1 MSNRDGLTAV
11 HILLARLMDLSG
23 VESKPSEDRP
33 ASFETDDQ
41 LQESIN
47 GVMECLKILLEQPQL
62 K

>member
-23 VESKPSEDRP
+23 VESKPIEDRP
-33 ASFETDDQ
+33 ASFETDDK

-47 GVMECLKILLEQPQL
+47 GFLPANSLLSS